1 MPLLDVGK
9 VDDAHESFLLMP
21 VSTFS
26 SVGI

>member
-9 VDDAHESFLLMP
+9 VGDVHEVFLLMP

-26 SVGI
+26 STGI